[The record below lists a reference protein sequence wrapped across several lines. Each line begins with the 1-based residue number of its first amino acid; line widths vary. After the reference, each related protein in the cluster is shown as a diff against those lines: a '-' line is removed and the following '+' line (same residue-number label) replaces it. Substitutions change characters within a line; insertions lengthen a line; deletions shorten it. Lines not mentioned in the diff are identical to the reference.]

1 MSDYLLS
8 EVDLKRCLEALQGE
22 FYRMPIGLTREERR
36 AYIGDIARR
45 NSYGLTPEVASRIS
59 ENTKTA
65 YLSKYPT
72 EDLEDINTHLEY
84 YISLGKLCGGTKIS
98 GDTREEI
105 GNNIREA
112 FNKSKML
119 SDKVS
124 LNREQLKDHGER
136 VLKTYTNSDP
146 QTPLNEFIDL

>member
-1 MSDYLLS
+1 MPTYVLS
-8 EVDLKRCLEALQGE
+8 EVDLKRCLETLQGE
-22 FYRMPIGLTREERR
+22 FYRMPSGLTREERR
-36 AYIGDIARR
+36 AYMGYIARR

-72 EDLEDINTHLEY
+72 EDLKDINTPLEY

-105 GNNIREA
+105 EDNIREA

-119 SDKVS
+119 SDSVS
-124 LNREQLKDHGER
+124 LTGEELKEHGEM
-136 VLKTYTNSDP
+136 VLKAYADSDP
-146 QTPLNEFIDL
+146 QTPLDKFINL